1 MKTLNNSGKCEFG
14 RADSSCGRAC
24 VIISNNK
31 VVILYTSS
39 GKQSHLENNTTIK
52 LCLSST
58 LIERFLS

>member
-1 MKTLNNSGKCEFG
+1 MQTLNNSGKCEFG

-39 GKQSHLENNTTIK
+39 GKPSHLENNTNNKII
-52 LCLSST
+52 
-58 LIERFLS
+58 IERFLS